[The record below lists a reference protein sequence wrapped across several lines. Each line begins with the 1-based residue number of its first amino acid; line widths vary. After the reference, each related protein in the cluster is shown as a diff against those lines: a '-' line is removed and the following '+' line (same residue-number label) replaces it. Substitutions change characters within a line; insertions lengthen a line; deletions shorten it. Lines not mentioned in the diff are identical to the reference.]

1 MERAREA
8 SGKPKRVDI
17 RAIKRAERVRKLANR
32 PLETVLKTEKRT
44 IVGHLM
50 DKMDAVAE
58 ATEADIL
65 EAEQEAAQVDKETA
79 IKESGDVPKHSAADI
94 KQQEDNKENEVPAAA
109 SPSVK
114 ASADAAEERDT
125 EQYQSSDPIH
135 NLWSEEKNHA
145 PLPDLVHDK
154 PFVSDGFKA
163 ALKERNKRELAGLD
177 VCDVEDCFC
186 KEEPAEEE
194 PLAST
199 SINTASASGVETP
212 VETPSEAAIDD
223 TSKVKYPKIHTEK
236 QKYFSPTKQY
246 LLFHP
251 FVPILEKSSRSPR
264 DVKTIMI
271 KEYLGA
277 DIFVM

>member
-50 DKMDAVAE
+50 EKMDAVAE

-79 IKESGDVPKHSAADI
+79 IKESGDVPKDSAAADI
-94 KQQEDNKENEVPAAA
+94 KQQEDNKENEFPAA

-114 ASADAAEERDT
+114 ASADAEEGDM

-154 PFVSDGFKA
+154 PFVSDNFKA

-186 KEEPAEEE
+186 KEESAEEE

-223 TSKVKYPKIHTEK
+223 TSKVKYPINFLKIHTKK
-236 QKYFSPTKQY
+236 QKYFSHPKQY
-246 LLFHP
+246 LLFLP
-251 FVPILEKSSRSPR
+251 ARSNSS
-264 DVKTIMI
+264 
-271 KEYLGA
+271 
-277 DIFVM
+277 